1 MRLRTLASI
10 AAALLLPVL
19 LSSPAS
25 AYDMGAPDT
34 PVRLSA
40 GLSHTAFVDQEG
52 VLWTW
57 GSNQSGQLGA
67 ETQET
72 GTDLEGT
79 VIPLSSRPLQV
90 MEDVASVSAGA
101 DFTVAL
107 KTDGTL
113 WAWGG
118 NDYGQLGNGSTTP
131 SDLPICVL
139 DQVTAVSAGDYHVA
153 ALRADGSLWTWGDNL
168 YGQLGDGTL
177 ESRSAPAKVLDQA
190 AAVSAGAGSTAA
202 LLGDQTL
209 WTWGDNLFGQLGDG
223 TRASRSTPAKVL
235 DQVTAVSMG
244 GDHAAALR
252 ADGTLW
258 LWGSNI
264 DGQLGNGGQG
274 NTTDQTGAQLQ
285 TLPLSLSTTGPVTA
299 VSAGTSHTAVILA
312 DGSLWTWGRNDTQ
325 QLGLDQTAPT
335 VSLPAQVPA
344 VTQAAAV
351 GTGTYQTVCLLSDD
365 TLFSWGPQAMGLL
378 GGGAVETLAEV
389 PKAEAAA
396 PAEATQVTFQEETA
410 AWVPLAILA
419 GSAILLVLAGCLSRK
434 ERVGV

>member
-118 NDYGQLGNGSTTP
+118 NDYGQLGNG
-131 SDLPICVL
+131 C
-139 DQVTAVSAGDYHVA
+139 
-153 ALRADGSLWTWGDNL
+153 
-168 YGQLGDGTL
+168 
-177 ESRSAPAKVLDQA
+177 
-190 AAVSAGAGSTAA
+190 
-202 LLGDQTL
+202 
-209 WTWGDNLFGQLGDG
+209 
-223 TRASRSTPAKVL
+223 
-235 DQVTAVSMG
+235 
-244 GDHAAALR
+244 
-252 ADGTLW
+252 
-258 LWGSNI
+258 
-264 DGQLGNGGQG
+264 QG

>member
-72 GTDLEGT
+72 GTALEGT

-168 YGQLGDGTL
+168 
-177 ESRSAPAKVLDQA
+177 
-190 AAVSAGAGSTAA
+190 
-202 LLGDQTL
+202 
-209 WTWGDNLFGQLGDG
+209 FGQLGDG

-244 GDHAAALR
+244 GYHAAALR

-419 GSAILLVLAGCLSRK
+419 GTTILLVLAGCLSRK
-434 ERVGV
+434 ERVGI

>member
-168 YGQLGDGTL
+168 
-177 ESRSAPAKVLDQA
+177 
-190 AAVSAGAGSTAA
+190 
-202 LLGDQTL
+202 
-209 WTWGDNLFGQLGDG
+209 FGQLGDG

-244 GDHAAALR
+244 GYHAAALR

-389 PKAEAAA
+389 PKAEVAA

>member
-244 GDHAAALR
+244 GYHAAALR

-312 DGSLWTWGRNDTQ
+312 DGSLWTWGGTTPSSWVWTRR
-325 QLGLDQTAPT
+325 PPP
-335 VSLPAQVPA
+335 SLCP
-344 VTQAAAV
+344 
-351 GTGTYQTVCLLSDD
+351 
-365 TLFSWGPQAMGLL
+365 
-378 GGGAVETLAEV
+378 
-389 PKAEAAA
+389 PK
-396 PAEATQVTFQEETA
+396 
-410 AWVPLAILA
+410 
-419 GSAILLVLAGCLSRK
+419 SR
-434 ERVGV
+434 R

>member
-1 MRLRTLASI
+1 MRLRSLASI

-168 YGQLGDGTL
+168 
-177 ESRSAPAKVLDQA
+177 
-190 AAVSAGAGSTAA
+190 
-202 LLGDQTL
+202 
-209 WTWGDNLFGQLGDG
+209 FGQLGDG

-244 GDHAAALR
+244 GYHAAALR

-419 GSAILLVLAGCLSRK
+419 GSTILLVLAGCLSRK

>member
-177 ESRSAPAKVLDQA
+177 ESRSAPAKVLDQ
-190 AAVSAGAGSTAA
+190 
-202 LLGDQTL
+202 
-209 WTWGDNLFGQLGDG
+209 
-223 TRASRSTPAKVL
+223 
-235 DQVTAVSMG
+235 
-244 GDHAAALR
+244 
-252 ADGTLW
+252 
-258 LWGSNI
+258 
-264 DGQLGNGGQG
+264 
-274 NTTDQTGAQLQ
+274 
-285 TLPLSLSTTGPVTA
+285 
-299 VSAGTSHTAVILA
+299 
-312 DGSLWTWGRNDTQ
+312 
-325 QLGLDQTAPT
+325 TAPT

>member
-1 MRLRTLASI
+1 
-10 AAALLLPVL
+10 
-19 LSSPAS
+19 
-25 AYDMGAPDT
+25 MGLT
-34 PVRLSA
+34 PFHT
-40 GLSHTAFVDQEG
+40 LSHP
-52 VLWTW
+52 
-57 GSNQSGQLGA
+57 S
-67 ETQET
+67 
-72 GTDLEGT
+72 
-79 VIPLSSRPLQV
+79 LS
-90 MEDVASVSAGA
+90 
-101 DFTVAL
+101 
-107 KTDGTL
+107 
-113 WAWGG
+113 
-118 NDYGQLGNGSTTP
+118 
-131 SDLPICVL
+131 
-139 DQVTAVSAGDYHVA
+139 
-153 ALRADGSLWTWGDNL
+153 
-168 YGQLGDGTL
+168 
-177 ESRSAPAKVLDQA
+177 
-190 AAVSAGAGSTAA
+190 
-202 LLGDQTL
+202 
-209 WTWGDNLFGQLGDG
+209 
-223 TRASRSTPAKVL
+223 
-235 DQVTAVSMG
+235 
-244 GDHAAALR
+244 AAALR

>member
-1 MRLRTLASI
+1 MRLRSLASI

-139 DQVTAVSAGDYHVA
+139 DQVTS
-153 ALRADGSLWTWGDNL
+153 
-168 YGQLGDGTL
+168 
-177 ESRSAPAKVLDQA
+177 E
-190 AAVSAGAGSTAA
+190 GAS
-202 LLGDQTL
+202 
-209 WTWGDNLFGQLGDG
+209 NPG
-223 TRASRSTPAKVL
+223 TRRL
-235 DQVTAVSMG
+235 
-244 GDHAAALR
+244 
-252 ADGTLW
+252 
-258 LWGSNI
+258 
-264 DGQLGNGGQG
+264 
-274 NTTDQTGAQLQ
+274 
-285 TLPLSLSTTGPVTA
+285 
-299 VSAGTSHTAVILA
+299 
-312 DGSLWTWGRNDTQ
+312 
-325 QLGLDQTAPT
+325 
-335 VSLPAQVPA
+335 
-344 VTQAAAV
+344 
-351 GTGTYQTVCLLSDD
+351 
-365 TLFSWGPQAMGLL
+365 
-378 GGGAVETLAEV
+378 
-389 PKAEAAA
+389 
-396 PAEATQVTFQEETA
+396 
-410 AWVPLAILA
+410 
-419 GSAILLVLAGCLSRK
+419 
-434 ERVGV
+434 

>member
-1 MRLRTLASI
+1 MRLRSLASI

-168 YGQLGDGTL
+168 
-177 ESRSAPAKVLDQA
+177 
-190 AAVSAGAGSTAA
+190 
-202 LLGDQTL
+202 
-209 WTWGDNLFGQLGDG
+209 FGQLGDG

-244 GDHAAALR
+244 GYHAAALR

-312 DGSLWTWGRNDTQ
+312 DGSLWTWGRNNTQ
-325 QLGLDQTAPT
+325 QLGLDQTSPT

-419 GSAILLVLAGCLSRK
+419 GSTILLVLAGCLSRK

>member
-244 GDHAAALR
+244 GYHAAALR

-389 PKAEAAA
+389 PKAEA
-396 PAEATQVTFQEETA
+396 TQVTFQEETA

>member
-177 ESRSAPAKVLDQA
+177 
-190 AAVSAGAGSTAA
+190 
-202 LLGDQTL
+202 
-209 WTWGDNLFGQLGDG
+209 
-223 TRASRSTPAKVL
+223 
-235 DQVTAVSMG
+235 
-244 GDHAAALR
+244 
-252 ADGTLW
+252 
-258 LWGSNI
+258 
-264 DGQLGNGGQG
+264 
-274 NTTDQTGAQLQ
+274 
-285 TLPLSLSTTGPVTA
+285 
-299 VSAGTSHTAVILA
+299 
-312 DGSLWTWGRNDTQ
+312 
-325 QLGLDQTAPT
+325 
-335 VSLPAQVPA
+335 
-344 VTQAAAV
+344 
-351 GTGTYQTVCLLSDD
+351 
-365 TLFSWGPQAMGLL
+365 
-378 GGGAVETLAEV
+378 
-389 PKAEAAA
+389 
-396 PAEATQVTFQEETA
+396 
-410 AWVPLAILA
+410 
-419 GSAILLVLAGCLSRK
+419 
-434 ERVGV
+434 

>member
-168 YGQLGDGTL
+168 YGQLGAVVLVISYTISPWLIQLITATQSQATVDAATL
-177 ESRSAPAKVLDQA
+177 YLHVDTLFYFTLPLIIVSRQTLQS
-190 AAVSAGAGSTAA
+190 
-202 LLGDQTL
+202 LGDQIIPVISSGIECVGKVVIAFTL
-209 WTWGDNLFGQLGDG
+209 ARQIGY
-223 TRASRSTPAKVL
+223 
-235 DQVTAVSMG
+235 MG
-244 GDHAAALR
+244 
-252 ADGTLW
+252 
-258 LWGSNI
+258 I
-264 DGQLGNGGQG
+264 
-274 NTTDQTGAQLQ
+274 
-285 TLPLSLSTTGPVTA
+285 
-299 VSAGTSHTAVILA
+299 ILA
-312 DGSLWTWGRNDTQ
+312 EPIVWFLMVIPLLISLKKRM
-325 QLGLDQTAPT
+325 P
-335 VSLPAQVPA
+335 P
-344 VTQAAAV
+344 
-351 GTGTYQTVCLLSDD
+351 
-365 TLFSWGPQAMGLL
+365 
-378 GGGAVETLAEV
+378 AEV
-389 PKAEAAA
+389 QKA
-396 PAEATQVTFQEETA
+396 
-410 AWVPLAILA
+410 
-419 GSAILLVLAGCLSRK
+419 K
-434 ERVGV
+434 

>member
-57 GSNQSGQLGA
+57 GSNQSGQLGD

-113 WAWGG
+113 WAAWGG

-131 SDLPICVL
+131 SDLPHLCSGPGHRR
-139 DQVTAVSAGDYHVA
+139 QC
-153 ALRADGSLWTWGDNL
+153 R
-168 YGQLGDGTL
+168 
-177 ESRSAPAKVLDQA
+177 R
-190 AAVSAGAGSTAA
+190 
-202 LLGDQTL
+202 
-209 WTWGDNLFGQLGDG
+209 
-223 TRASRSTPAKVL
+223 
-235 DQVTAVSMG
+235 
-244 GDHAAALR
+244 
-252 ADGTLW
+252 
-258 LWGSNI
+258 
-264 DGQLGNGGQG
+264 
-274 NTTDQTGAQLQ
+274 
-285 TLPLSLSTTGPVTA
+285 LPCGRPPCRRFPV
-299 VSAGTSHTAVILA
+299 
-312 DGSLWTWGRNDTQ
+312 D
-325 QLGLDQTAPT
+325 
-335 VSLPAQVPA
+335 
-344 VTQAAAV
+344 
-351 GTGTYQTVCLLSDD
+351 
-365 TLFSWGPQAMGLL
+365 L
-378 GGGAVETLAEV
+378 GG
-389 PKAEAAA
+389 
-396 PAEATQVTFQEETA
+396 
-410 AWVPLAILA
+410 
-419 GSAILLVLAGCLSRK
+419 
-434 ERVGV
+434 

>member
-1 MRLRTLASI
+1 M
-10 AAALLLPVL
+10 
-19 LSSPAS
+19 
-25 AYDMGAPDT
+25 
-34 PVRLSA
+34 
-40 GLSHTAFVDQEG
+40 
-52 VLWTW
+52 
-57 GSNQSGQLGA
+57 
-67 ETQET
+67 
-72 GTDLEGT
+72 DL
-79 VIPLSSRPLQV
+79 
-90 MEDVASVSAGA
+90 
-101 DFTVAL
+101 
-107 KTDGTL
+107 
-113 WAWGG
+113 
-118 NDYGQLGNGSTTP
+118 
-131 SDLPICVL
+131 
-139 DQVTAVSAGDYHVA
+139 
-153 ALRADGSLWTWGDNL
+153 GDNL

-244 GDHAAALR
+244 GYHAAALR